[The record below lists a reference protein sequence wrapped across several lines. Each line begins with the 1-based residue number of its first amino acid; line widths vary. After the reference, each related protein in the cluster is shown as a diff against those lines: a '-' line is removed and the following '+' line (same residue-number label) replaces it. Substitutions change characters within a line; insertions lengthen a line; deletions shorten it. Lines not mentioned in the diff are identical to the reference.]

1 MTFAHILRDRSSIP
15 FRHETFLS
23 VITIHSYIIITTI
36 VSAYPPAVAEPVDT
50 PKLRTTAN
58 WTFLLTCKT
67 TDKTQQNATITL
79 VPVTAKGKHTGDNS
93 TSVPDTKQLFTN
105 TLTSSE

>member
-1 MTFAHILRDRSSIP
+1 MTFANILKDRSSIP
-15 FRHETFLS
+15 VES
-23 VITIHSYIIITTI
+23 VITINSYIIITTI
-36 VSAYPPAVAEPVDT
+36 ASAYPAAVAETTDS

-58 WTFLLTCKT
+58 WTFTFTCGTKEN
-67 TDKTQQNATITL
+67 TQENATITL
-79 VPVTAKGKHTGDNS
+79 VPVTAKGKHSGDNS